1 MWRFRSP
8 HVYFREFVGGLPNQS
23 HTRTNKLLE
32 PISKLPE
39 QDNEASELNESEEV
53 LGVVFPTDEETALPL
68 DPGEEALDEPAPRVT
83 AEPSSILRERLS
95 AIGAMR
101 CNHLDALSSQLL
113 VQRVAVV
120 GAVTDQILRLGF
132 DHVEVEAQL
141 HPADFV
147 MAACVLTDSGNPW

>member
-1 MWRFRSP
+1 MQRPVPNLGFHVVSRFRSSQDSAAP
-8 HVYFREFVGGLPNQS
+8 PFANFGIE
-23 HTRTNKLLE
+23 RTLE

-132 DHVEVEAQL
+132 DHVEVEA
-141 HPADFV
+141 
-147 MAACVLTDSGNPW
+147 